1 MLGAVEQAAR
11 DQARRMEAAVAKAAE
26 DHRETT
32 ANAWKLTSKARSDRA
47 LSLFESR
54 MYDDAFRLALEAVAP
69 QGGDPGNIDGFFVAA
84 ACLHAQGRSQE
95 ARQYIEKQIKLLSSP
110 DYRGDVV
117 PFERVLGGLPGDLLQ
132 MFCDALNTNLGYWSA
147 STSSVDVA
155 AGIGEKLLS
164 RRRPAACRVVFG
176 WIMESRY
183 FASPRALRLMRRL
196 EKELVDAELTTEAVQ
211 IAERFSSMT
220 DCLLDQAYLMDIC
233 ALLGRDTTQSLI
245 SFTQSLHV
253 LEARKTERELAR
265 LKELY
270 GQKELTSGTLTRVMD
285 AVSARYA
292 QWKPELEKTV
302 YDGVL
307 AGVRGNGWIV
317 GLIGFLPLLILGQ
330 FGSALRHSR
339 GDEVTNALLVL
350 GTALGVVIVSIL
362 GGKTI
367 RRFKMRGKAR
377 IHLEAA
383 FAERNR
389 IFQELGLPQIK
400 PLQFK
405 GLSPLATLVLYST
418 LVAVYVVAWISLL
431 SGSFEP

>member
-1 MLGAVEQAAR
+1 
-11 DQARRMEAAVAKAAE
+11 MEAAVAKAAE

-32 ANAWKLTSKARSDRA
+32 ANAWKLTSKAKSDRA

-54 MYDDAFRLALEAVAP
+54 MYDDAFRLALEAVDP
-69 QGGDPGNIDGFFVAA
+69 QGGDPGNIDGFYVAA
-84 ACLHAQGRSQE
+84 ACLHAQGCSQE

-117 PFERVLGGLPGDLLQ
+117 PFERVLGGLPGDVDLLQ
-132 MFCDALNTNLGYWSA
+132 MFCDAVNTNLGYWSA
-147 STSSVDVA
+147 STSSVDIA

-164 RRRPAACRVVFG
+164 RRRPIACRVVFG

-196 EKELVDAELTTEAVQ
+196 EKELVDAGLTTEVVQ
-211 IAERFSSMT
+211 IADRFSIMA

-233 ALLGRDTTQSLI
+233 ALFGRDTTQSLV

-270 GQKELTSGTLTRVMD
+270 GQKELTLGTLTRVVE

-339 GDEVTNALLVL
+339 GDEGTNALLVL

-367 RRFKMRGKAR
+367 RRFKMRGKAG

-400 PLQFK
+400 PFRFK
-405 GLSPLATLVLYST
+405 SLSPLATLVLYST

-431 SGSFEP
+431 SGSFDP